1 MKKKYLLALLAGLL
15 CLLYAGSA
23 GADSQAL
30 PNDRRKEHWE
40 KYGYECS
47 NAVDIYDNK
56 DGHFYYCWMHN
67 ELLSDTAPHYG
78 GSAACTFLGSCALC
92 DHPYLYMLGHDYE
105 ENYTYNNDATCTQ
118 DGTETAKCVRYGQN
132 GCFSVDIKIKSG
144 TAKGHS
150 LQDYTYDNNATC
162 TQDGTKTAKCV
173 RYGRGGCNEKQTR
186 TVAGTKLAHS
196 FQDYVYDSNATCT
209 QDGTKTAK
217 CANCDATDTK
227 TVIDTKLD
235 HAPVADSAVAPTCTE
250 TGLTAGSHCSRCPE
264 ILTAQ
269 QVVKA
274 LGHSPVTDP
283 AVAPTC
289 TKTGLTEGSHCGRCS
304 ATLATQQIVAALGHD
319 LVVDPTI
326 APTCTK
332 TGLTAGSH
340 CGRCQVILVAQ
351 EIIPALGH
359 DVVIDPAVEPLCEQS
374 GLTEGNH
381 CARCEEILL
390 PQERVPSLGHWYT
403 EWTPNGDGTHGA
415 ACLRD
420 DCEYTGSVAC
430 SQVQAGTITFCPIC
444 GEASDGVHLPLVEGA
459 RVQAGRMPA
468 GELVVR
474 QREGLTSICFVRS
487 GKLSRPYAPATIL
500 LPNGESVLFDFV
512 KAALP
517 VLVIK

>member
-1 MKKKYLLALLAGLL
+1 MKKWFFLTLLLVMLLL
-15 CLLYAGSA
+15 CSTALACPREDYKCDGIGYFISGDDYTLQHTCKCNKCNFTFDENHYNNIGKKAALANCVSPAVCGGCGKLYGKP
-23 GADSQAL
+23 D
-30 PNDRRKEHWE
+30 PNNHQPET
-40 KYGYECS
+40 
-47 NAVDIYDNK
+47 
-56 DGHFYYCWMHN
+56 
-67 ELLSDTAPHYG
+67 DTAVAPTCTQTG
-78 GSAACTFLGSCALC
+78 LTEGSHCTREGCGKTIVEQQVVKA
-92 DHPYLYMLGHDYE
+92 LGHTF

-118 DGTETAKCVRYGQN
+118 DGTETAKCIRYGKGGCSEEHTRTVEGSKLPHSFQN
-132 GCFSVDIKIKSG
+132 YV
-144 TAKGHS
+144 
-150 LQDYTYDNNATC
+150 YDNNATC
-162 TQDGTKTAKCV
+162 LQDGTETAKC
-173 RYGRGGCNEKQTR
+173 R
-186 TVAGTKLAHS
+186 
-196 FQDYVYDSNATCT
+196 D
-209 QDGTKTAK
+209 
-217 CANCDATDTK
+217 CDATDTR
-227 TVIDTKLD
+227 TAADTALG
-235 HAPVADSAVAPTCTE
+235 HAPVADSAV
-250 TGLTAGSHCSRCPE
+250 S
-264 ILTAQ
+264 
-269 QVVKA
+269 
-274 LGHSPVTDP
+274 
-283 AVAPTC
+283 
-289 TKTGLTEGSHCGRCS
+289 
-304 ATLATQQIVAALGHD
+304 
-319 LVVDPTI
+319 
-326 APTCTK
+326 PTCTK

-444 GEASDGVHLPLVEGA
+444 GEASDGIHLPLVEGA
-459 RVQAGRMPA
+459 RVQAGRMPT
-468 GELVVR
+468 GELIVR

-487 GKLSRPYAPATIL
+487 GKLSRPYVPATIL

>member
-1 MKKKYLLALLAGLL
+1 MQYDQHYWLCSGEVCGLKRL
-15 CLLYAGSA
+15 SEPVDCTPNRPNPTCTEPVVCTVCEYTLRYAWGHR
-23 GADSQAL
+23 L
-30 PNDRRKEHWE
+30 I
-40 KYGYECS
+40 
-47 NAVDIYDNK
+47 DI
-56 DGHFYYCWMHN
+56 
-67 ELLSDTAPHYG
+67 TPIAP
-78 GSAACTFLGSCALC
+78 
-92 DHPYLYMLGHDYE
+92 
-105 ENYTYNNDATCTQ
+105 TCTQ
-118 DGTETAKCVRYGQN
+118 DGSEGGKKCVRCEYAEN
-132 GCFSVDIKIKSG
+132 PTVVPA
-144 TAKGHS
+144 TGH
-150 LQDYTYDNNATC
+150 
-162 TQDGTKTAKCV
+162 K
-173 RYGRGGCNEKQTR
+173 
-186 TVAGTKLAHS
+186 
-196 FQDYVYDSNATCT
+196 
-209 QDGTKTAK
+209 
-217 CANCDATDTK
+217 
-227 TVIDTKLD
+227 
-235 HAPVADSAVAPTCTE
+235 PADVSAVAPTCTE
-250 TGLTAGSHCSRCPE
+250 SGQTAAVQCSACLIWLTPPQKVDSLGGHDFQNYIYNGNATCTQNGTKTGQCSRCDATDTQ
-264 ILTAQ
+264 TAADT
-269 QVVKA
+269 A
-274 LGHSPVTDP
+274 LGHDPVVDP

-289 TKTGLTEGSHCGRCS
+289 TNTGLTE
-304 ATLATQQIVAALGHD
+304 
-319 LVVDPTI
+319 
-326 APTCTK
+326 
-332 TGLTAGSH
+332 GSH

-468 GELVVR
+468 GELIVR

-487 GKLSRPYAPATIL
+487 GKLSRPYVPATIL

>member
-1 MKKKYLLALLAGLL
+1 MKKWFFLTLLLVMLLL
-15 CLLYAGSA
+15 CSTALACVNPNGKCSATGYYIQYIDDVQHKCTCLNTACRYSIIENHYNDKGKKAALANCVSPAVCGGCGKSYGKPDPNNHQPETVTAVAPTCTQTGLTEGS
-23 GADSQAL
+23 
-30 PNDRRKEHWE
+30 H
-40 KYGYECS
+40 
-47 NAVDIYDNK
+47 
-56 DGHFYYCWMHN
+56 
-67 ELLSDTAPHYG
+67 
-78 GSAACTFLGSCALC
+78 CTREGCGKTIVEQQVVKA
-92 DHPYLYMLGHDYE
+92 LGHTF

-118 DGTETAKCVRYGQN
+118 DGTETAKCIRYGKGGCSEEHTRTVEGSKLPHSFQN
-132 GCFSVDIKIKSG
+132 YV
-144 TAKGHS
+144 
-150 LQDYTYDNNATC
+150 YDGNAAC
-162 TQDGTKTAKCV
+162 LQDGTETAKC
-173 RYGRGGCNEKQTR
+173 R
-186 TVAGTKLAHS
+186 
-196 FQDYVYDSNATCT
+196 D
-209 QDGTKTAK
+209 
-217 CANCDATDTK
+217 CDATDTR
-227 TVIDTKLD
+227 TATDT
-235 HAPVADSAVAPTCTE
+235 
-250 TGLTAGSHCSRCPE
+250 
-264 ILTAQ
+264 
-269 QVVKA
+269 A
-274 LGHSPVTDP
+274 LGHDPVIDP

-289 TKTGLTEGSHCGRCS
+289 TEIGLTEGSHCGRC
-304 ATLATQQIVAALGHD
+304 
-319 LVVDPTI
+319 
-326 APTCTK
+326 
-332 TGLTAGSH
+332 
-340 CGRCQVILVAQ
+340 QVILGAQ

-403 EWTPNGDGTHGA
+403 EWTPNGNGTHGA

-468 GELVVR
+468 GELIVR

>member
-1 MKKKYLLALLAGLL
+1 MKKWFFLTLLLVMLLL
-15 CLLYAGSA
+15 CSTALACVNPNGKCSATGYYIQYIDDVQHKCTCLNTACRYSIIENHYNDKGKKAALANCVSPAVCGGCGKSYGKPDPNNHQPETVTAVAPTCTQTGLTEGS
-23 GADSQAL
+23 
-30 PNDRRKEHWE
+30 H
-40 KYGYECS
+40 
-47 NAVDIYDNK
+47 
-56 DGHFYYCWMHN
+56 
-67 ELLSDTAPHYG
+67 
-78 GSAACTFLGSCALC
+78 CTREGCGKTIVEQQVVKA
-92 DHPYLYMLGHDYE
+92 LGHTF

-118 DGTETAKCVRYGQN
+118 DGTETAKCIRYGKGGCSEEHTRTVEGSKLPHSFQN
-132 GCFSVDIKIKSG
+132 YV
-144 TAKGHS
+144 
-150 LQDYTYDNNATC
+150 YDGNAAC
-162 TQDGTKTAKCV
+162 LQDGTETAKC
-173 RYGRGGCNEKQTR
+173 R
-186 TVAGTKLAHS
+186 
-196 FQDYVYDSNATCT
+196 D
-209 QDGTKTAK
+209 
-217 CANCDATDTK
+217 CDATDTR
-227 TVIDTKLD
+227 TATDT
-235 HAPVADSAVAPTCTE
+235 
-250 TGLTAGSHCSRCPE
+250 
-264 ILTAQ
+264 
-269 QVVKA
+269 
-274 LGHSPVTDP
+274 
-283 AVAPTC
+283 
-289 TKTGLTEGSHCGRCS
+289 
-304 ATLATQQIVAALGHD
+304 ALGHD
-319 LVVDPTI
+319 PVIDPAV

-340 CGRCQVILVAQ
+340 CGRCSATLTAQQIVAALGHDPAIDPAVAPTCTEIGLTEGSHCGRCQVILGAQ

-403 EWTPNGDGTHGA
+403 EWTPNGNGTHGA

-468 GELVVR
+468 GELIVR

-517 VLVIK
+517 VLAIK

>member
-1 MKKKYLLALLAGLL
+1 MKKKYLLALLIGLL
-15 CLLYAGSA
+15 CLLYAESA
-23 GADSQAL
+23 GADI
-30 PNDRRKEHWE
+30 PTIPHDRSLEHIE
-40 KYGYECS
+40 QYPDHRSNVYLCS
-47 NAVDIYDNK
+47 TDSVHY
-56 DGHFYYCWMHN
+56 YYCNACHKY
-67 ELLSDTAPHYG
+67 LSDEQAHSG
-78 GSAACTFLGSCALC
+78 GVPSCSIPGTCKYCNHGYIKRLNHAL
-92 DHPYLYMLGHDYE
+92 DG
-105 ENYTYNNDATCTQ
+105 YTYNNDATCTQDGTETAKCIRYGQNGCDFTHTRTALNTALKHDFQNYIDNNDATCTQ
-118 DGTETAKCVRYGQN
+118 DGTETAKCVRYGQG
-132 GCFSVDIKIKSG
+132 GCSEKHTRTVEG
-144 TAKGHS
+144 TKLAHS
-150 LQDYTYDNNATC
+150 FQNYVYDGNATC
-162 TQDGTKTAKCV
+162 TQDGT
-173 RYGRGGCNEKQTR
+173 E
-186 TVAGTKLAHS
+186 
-196 FQDYVYDSNATCT
+196 
-209 QDGTKTAK
+209 TAK

-227 TVIDTKLD
+227 PAIGTKLG
-235 HAPVADSAVAPTCTE
+235 HAPVVDPAVAPTCTE
-250 TGLTAGSHCSRCPE
+250 TGLT
-264 ILTAQ
+264 
-269 QVVKA
+269 
-274 LGHSPVTDP
+274 
-283 AVAPTC
+283 
-289 TKTGLTEGSHCGRCS
+289 EGG
-304 ATLATQQIVAALGHD
+304 
-319 LVVDPTI
+319 
-326 APTCTK
+326 
-332 TGLTAGSH
+332 H
-340 CGRCQVILVAQ
+340 CGRCQVILGAQ

-403 EWTPNGDGTHGA
+403 EWTPNGNGTHGA

-468 GELVVR
+468 GELIVR

>member
-1 MKKKYLLALLAGLL
+1 MKKWFFLMLLLVILLL
-15 CLLYAGSA
+15 CSTALACDKCGEKKGYFIEYIDDVYHKCTCRNSNGCGYTFREPHYVVDGKGTPATCISKKICGSCKREF
-23 GADSQAL
+23 GATD
-30 PNDRRKEHWE
+30 PNNHQPE
-40 KYGYECS
+40 
-47 NAVDIYDNK
+47 I
-56 DGHFYYCWMHN
+56 
-67 ELLSDTAPHYG
+67 DTAVAPTCTQTG
-78 GSAACTFLGSCALC
+78 LTEGSHCVREVTIRGKKRTCNKTIVEQQVVKA
-92 DHPYLYMLGHDYE
+92 LGHTF

-118 DGTETAKCVRYGQN
+118 DGTETAKCIRYGKGGCSEEHTRTVEGSKLPHSFQN
-132 GCFSVDIKIKSG
+132 YV
-144 TAKGHS
+144 
-150 LQDYTYDNNATC
+150 YDNNATC
-162 TQDGTKTAKCV
+162 LQDGTETAKC
-173 RYGRGGCNEKQTR
+173 R
-186 TVAGTKLAHS
+186 
-196 FQDYVYDSNATCT
+196 D
-209 QDGTKTAK
+209 
-217 CANCDATDTK
+217 CDATDTR
-227 TVIDTKLD
+227 TATDTALGHDPVID
-235 HAPVADSAVAPTCTE
+235 PAVVPTCTE
-250 TGLTAGSHCSRCPE
+250 TGLTE
-264 ILTAQ
+264 
-269 QVVKA
+269 
-274 LGHSPVTDP
+274 
-283 AVAPTC
+283 
-289 TKTGLTEGSHCGRCS
+289 
-304 ATLATQQIVAALGHD
+304 
-319 LVVDPTI
+319 
-326 APTCTK
+326 
-332 TGLTAGSH
+332 GSH

-444 GEASDGVHLPLVEGA
+444 GEASDGVHLSLVEGA
-459 RVQAGRMPA
+459 RVQANRMPA
-468 GELVVR
+468 GELVVH

>member
-1 MKKKYLLALLAGLL
+1 MKKKYLLALLTGLL

-23 GADSQAL
+23 GAVILDPDYPGHVYVKPPEGEISQHRVL
-30 PNDRRKEHWE
+30 LWMQYDQHYWLCTGEVCGFKRLSEPVDCTPNR
-40 KYGYECS
+40 S
-47 NAVDIYDNK
+47 NPTCTEPVVCTVCEYTLRYAWGHRLIDIPPI
-56 DGHFYYCWMHN
+56 
-67 ELLSDTAPHYG
+67 AP
-78 GSAACTFLGSCALC
+78 
-92 DHPYLYMLGHDYE
+92 
-105 ENYTYNNDATCTQ
+105 TCTQ
-118 DGTETAKCVRYGQN
+118 DGSEGGKKCVRCEYAEN
-132 GCFSVDIKIKSG
+132 PTVVPA
-144 TAKGHS
+144 TGH
-150 LQDYTYDNNATC
+150 
-162 TQDGTKTAKCV
+162 K
-173 RYGRGGCNEKQTR
+173 
-186 TVAGTKLAHS
+186 
-196 FQDYVYDSNATCT
+196 
-209 QDGTKTAK
+209 
-217 CANCDATDTK
+217 
-227 TVIDTKLD
+227 
-235 HAPVADSAVAPTCTE
+235 PADVSAVAPTCTE
-250 TGLTAGSHCSRCPE
+250 SGQTAAVQCSACLIWLTPPQKVDSLGGHDFQNYIYNGNATCTQNGTKTGQCSRCDATDTQ
-264 ILTAQ
+264 TA
-269 QVVKA
+269 
-274 LGHSPVTDP
+274 TD
-283 AVAPTC
+283 T
-289 TKTGLTEGSHCGRCS
+289 
-304 ATLATQQIVAALGHD
+304 ALGHD
-319 LVVDPTI
+319 PVIDPAV

-340 CGRCQVILVAQ
+340 CGRCSATLTAQQIVAALGHDPAIDPAVAPTCTEIGLTEGSHCGRCQVILGAQ

-468 GELVVR
+468 GELIVR

-500 LPNGESVLFDFV
+500 LPNGESVLFDFP

>member
-1 MKKKYLLALLAGLL
+1 MKKKYLLALLTGLL

-23 GADSQAL
+23 GAVILDPDYPGHVYVKPPEGEISQHRVL
-30 PNDRRKEHWE
+30 LWMQYDQHYWLCTGEVCGFKRLSEPVDCTPNR
-40 KYGYECS
+40 S
-47 NAVDIYDNK
+47 NPTCTEPVVCTVCEYTLRYAWGHRLIDI
-56 DGHFYYCWMHN
+56 
-67 ELLSDTAPHYG
+67 TPIAP
-78 GSAACTFLGSCALC
+78 
-92 DHPYLYMLGHDYE
+92 
-105 ENYTYNNDATCTQ
+105 TCTQ
-118 DGTETAKCVRYGQN
+118 DGSEGGKKCVRCEYAEN
-132 GCFSVDIKIKSG
+132 PTVVPA
-144 TAKGHS
+144 TGH
-150 LQDYTYDNNATC
+150 
-162 TQDGTKTAKCV
+162 K
-173 RYGRGGCNEKQTR
+173 
-186 TVAGTKLAHS
+186 
-196 FQDYVYDSNATCT
+196 
-209 QDGTKTAK
+209 
-217 CANCDATDTK
+217 
-227 TVIDTKLD
+227 
-235 HAPVADSAVAPTCTE
+235 PADVSAVAPTCTE
-250 TGLTAGSHCSRCPE
+250 SGQTAAVQCSACLIWLTPPQKVDSLGGHDFQNYIYNGNATCTQNGTKTGQCSRCDATDTQ
-264 ILTAQ
+264 TAADT
-269 QVVKA
+269 A
-274 LGHSPVTDP
+274 LGHDPVVDP

-289 TKTGLTEGSHCGRCS
+289 TNTGLTEGSHCGRCS
-304 ATLATQQIVAALGHD
+304 ATLTAQQIVAALGHD
-319 LVVDPTI
+319 PAIDPAV
-326 APTCTK
+326 APTCTE
-332 TGLTAGSH
+332 TGLTKGSH

-459 RVQAGRMPA
+459 RVQASRMPA
-468 GELVVR
+468 GELIVR

-487 GKLSRPYAPATIL
+487 GKLSRPYVPATIL

-512 KAALP
+512 KAALT